1 MRVPLADIRIEQPRS
16 PVSPLLWFA
25 VLGSPAAWA
34 LQFGVSYWL
43 TEAECSRA
51 GAMWG
56 ISLDAW
62 IIVLS
67 AIAIPMALAAGVLS
81 YLLFRSTDG
90 AGTAPPGGRNRF
102 LAAVGMAVTP
112 IFVGIMTLNLV
123 GELIYSYCPQG

>member
-1 MRVPLADIRIEQPRS
+1 M
-16 PVSPLLWFA
+16 
-25 VLGSPAAWA
+25 LGSPAAWA

-67 AIAIPMALAAGVLS
+67 AIAIPMALAAGLLS
-81 YLLFRSTDG
+81 YAAVSLDRRRRHR
-90 AGTAPPGGRNRF
+90 AAGGRNRF

-123 GELIYSYCPQG
+123 GELVYSYCPQG